1 MTGRPCEIQRLISP
15 PTMPRNVID
24 SSILER
30 LDPEYVA
37 FHNAH
42 LLDCVPTEYRP
53 WDPKI
58 REEPAVPGASQPREV
73 GSIKDFSLSKTSIR
87 TFTPKSER
95 PPNGWPALIW
105 LHGGSL
111 ASKYVTT
118 EPTNHDFKKGG
129 WTLGNIDS
137 ESSFITQIV
146 NCNQFYRVFV
156 GFSLMSYSSQL
167 CGYLCGLPP
176 ST

>member
-1 MTGRPCEIQRLISP
+1 MTSYGCPCEIPISP
-15 PTMPRNVID
+15 PTMPQNVID
-24 SSILER
+24 PSILER

-37 FHNAH
+37 FHNTH
-42 LLDCVPTEYRP
+42 LLDYVPIEHRP

-58 REEPAVPGASQPREV
+58 REGPAVPGASQPQEV
-73 GSIKDFSLSKTSIR
+73 GSIRDFAFSKTSIR

-111 ASKYVTT
+111 ARKYITT
-118 EPTNHDFKKGG
+118 EPTNHDFKGG

-137 ESSFITQIV
+137 ESSFMTQIV
-146 NCNQFYRVFV
+146 NCNQFYQVLV
-156 GFSLMSYSSQL
+156 GFFTYVLQ
-167 CGYLCGLPP
+167 
-176 ST
+176 